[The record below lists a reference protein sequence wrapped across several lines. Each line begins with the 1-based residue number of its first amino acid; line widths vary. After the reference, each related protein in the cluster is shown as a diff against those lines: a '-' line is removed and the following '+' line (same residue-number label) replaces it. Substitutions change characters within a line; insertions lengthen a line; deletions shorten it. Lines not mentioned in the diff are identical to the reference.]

1 MCLEVGFVTKRS
13 PTARPYADR
22 VPRLP
27 VGPLVP
33 TVLSECSGWAAAQGY
48 SPGSVAGIVNL
59 LERLSLWMRDV
70 DADLDDLDEGLLA
83 RFVAAERARKV
94 VCVAVKASMG
104 AMRRFLIAAGHLRSG
119 TIDAVGLSPV
129 DDALDQWRGWMRDQR
144 GLTEKTIEARCRY
157 VAGLLGVVTSADG
170 PVGWD
175 RLDVSVVNAYVA
187 ERGRAY
193 GFVARAHIVGSVRCL
208 LRWALSTGRLD
219 RDLTAGIL
227 RARGTRRA
235 LPRGV
240 NAEQVT
246 ALLTVCGPVTAL
258 GARDRA
264 LVVLLVRLGL
274 RAGEAAR
281 LSLDDIDWPSGRL
294 KVTGKGREHVLPL
307 PVDVGQ
313 ALEQWLR
320 LRPVAVDRAV
330 FVRTRAP
337 HRMMTTSGI
346 SGIIARLSDRAAIDR
361 IYAHRLRHTAAMD
374 VLAAGGTLTEA
385 KELLGHVYTVT
396 TMAYAKVDLTS
407 LRELVVPFGQVPR

>member
-1 MCLEVGFVTKRS
+1 VTKRS
-13 PTARPYADR
+13 LTARPYADR
-22 VPRLP
+22 VPRQA
-27 VGPLVP
+27 VGPLAT
-33 TVLSECSGWAAAQGY
+33 TVLSECACWLATQGY
-48 SPGSVAGIVNL
+48 SPGSAAGVVNL

-70 DADLDDLDEGLLA
+70 DADIDDLDESLLV
-83 RFVAAERARKV
+83 RFVAAEQSRPV
-94 VCVAVKASMG
+94 VCVAVKNSMG
-104 AMRRFLIAAGHLRSG
+104 TMRRFLNSAGYLRRSK
-119 TIDAVGLSPV
+119 TDVESPTSV
-129 DDALDQWRGWMRDQR
+129 EDALDHWRGWMRDER
-144 GLTEKTIEARCRY
+144 GLTEKTIAAHCRY
-157 VAGLLGVVTSADG
+157 AAGLLDVVTPAQG
-170 PVGWD
+170 PVGWG
-175 RLDVSVVNAYVA
+175 RVDVSVVNAYVT
-187 ERGRAY
+187 ERGRPY
-193 GFVARAHIVGSVRCL
+193 GVAARAHIVDSVRCL

-227 RARGTRRA
+227 KARGTRRA

-240 NAEQVT
+240 TAEQVT
-246 ALLTVCGPVTAL
+246 ALLAACDPATAL

-264 LVVLLVRLGL
+264 LVMLLVRLGL

-281 LSLDDIDWPSGRL
+281 LRLGDIDWAGGRL
-294 KVTGKGREHVLPL
+294 KITGKGREHVLPL

-313 ALEQWLR
+313 ALEAWLR
-320 LRPVAVDRAV
+320 LRPASLDRAV

-346 SGIIARLSDRAAIDR
+346 SGVIARVSDQAAIDR
-361 IYAHRLRHTAAMD
+361 IYAHRLRHTAAMN